1 MLYLERKLFWKPK
14 IFRIRKKIVRNML
27 LEF

>member
-1 MLYLERKLFWKPK
+1 MLYLERKLFWKLK